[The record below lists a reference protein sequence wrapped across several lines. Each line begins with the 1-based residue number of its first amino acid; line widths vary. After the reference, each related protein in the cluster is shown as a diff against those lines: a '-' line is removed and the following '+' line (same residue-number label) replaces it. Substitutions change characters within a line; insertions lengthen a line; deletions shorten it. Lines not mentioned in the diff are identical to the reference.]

1 MTTITNIEES
11 NQLLT
16 TTIAKVEKQHELS
29 TAVADEDPMA
39 YVSNH
44 DSDEFKRSFASNYLL
59 RKKPKVFFAMALGF
73 PEFRGILGRPPISTI
88 KRKELNDQY
97 IPKAED
103 YKQEIKRRAH
113 YFMNDEDESR
123 FYNDELKRPHPLKT
137 KRSSIVLPQ
146 PNQWLNTQLKHWL
159 VDRPMKPNNNDT
171 KFIRYQI
178 KRSLDFLISE
188 GVGDSQD
195 ALQEFPIIP
204 TPIDTPLDGPA
215 AITTEGTY
223 VAEVV
228 HKPIVPITKTMM
240 VIPTSSCI
248 TPSLEEI
255 STLPFVYSID
265 QDSDEFKL
273 SAAGTFL
280 LKGGQPRI
288 LFTLAQGIPELQSL
302 VESST
307 YNLVKR
313 KEVTED
319 FMPRAEDYRYE
330 IKRRAHFFM
339 NMEEQTNYYTDELK
353 VKNPL
358 ENLRGLVTSPQP
370 AQWKVHALKEWLSE
384 RPLKPDQR
392 DLEFLQDAIKT
403 CTNALTEA
411 VVKDPTLTTNVG
423 SKRSASMMMMPSMG
437 GVVGDFSQQ
446 SVMNSAAMLSG
457 ATSLSGDNSL
467 MQVLAKQDAILGAV
481 NKQNQ
486 QQSII
491 NKIIILTQSTMG
503 YQQELSLLRST
514 HNDIENRILSVELK
528 IAETTTAADVLHK
541 IITKQEERM
550 AGVNAEIKK
559 LVGEIASIRAEIE
572 LYNQELKYINE
583 DRSTKEKEILSS
595 EPPIERLKAE
605 DTRELVVDA
614 NDQYQD
620 VLTTTV

>member
-1 MTTITNIEES
+1 
-11 NQLLT
+11 
-16 TTIAKVEKQHELS
+16 
-29 TAVADEDPMA
+29 
-39 YVSNH
+39 
-44 DSDEFKRSFASNYLL
+44 
-59 RKKPKVFFAMALGF
+59 
-73 PEFRGILGRPPISTI
+73 
-88 KRKELNDQY
+88 
-97 IPKAED
+97 
-103 YKQEIKRRAH
+103 
-113 YFMNDEDESR
+113 
-123 FYNDELKRPHPLKT
+123 
-137 KRSSIVLPQ
+137 
-146 PNQWLNTQLKHWL
+146 
-159 VDRPMKPNNNDT
+159 
-171 KFIRYQI
+171 
-178 KRSLDFLISE
+178 
-188 GVGDSQD
+188 
-195 ALQEFPIIP
+195 
-204 TPIDTPLDGPA
+204 
-215 AITTEGTY
+215 
-223 VAEVV
+223 
-228 HKPIVPITKTMM
+228 
-240 VIPTSSCI
+240 
-248 TPSLEEI
+248 
-255 STLPFVYSID
+255 
-265 QDSDEFKL
+265 
-273 SAAGTFL
+273 
-280 LKGGQPRI
+280 
-288 LFTLAQGIPELQSL
+288 
-302 VESST
+302 
-307 YNLVKR
+307 
-313 KEVTED
+313 
-319 FMPRAEDYRYE
+319 
-330 IKRRAHFFM
+330 
-339 NMEEQTNYYTDELK
+339 
-353 VKNPL
+353 
-358 ENLRGLVTSPQP
+358 
-370 AQWKVHALKEWLSE
+370 
-384 RPLKPDQR
+384 
-392 DLEFLQDAIKT
+392 LEFLQDAIKT

-528 IAETTTAADVLHK
+528 IAETTTAADALHK

-550 AGVNAEIKK
+550 TGVNAEIKK